1 MILNLSPLLKQKQ
14 MFLNTS
20 RLITMQ
26 KRMYS
31 AIRYVSPSEYEKMLS
46 KQLNYES
53 TKIDIVQEHEF
64 LNEYH
69 EYRDGK

>member
-1 MILNLSPLLKQKQ
+1 
-14 MFLNTS
+14 
-20 RLITMQ
+20 MQ